1 MSSTLLKNIR
11 VYKCNEP
18 EHWNDTIYAV
28 LVNTAESNVFP
39 QTYHYWVIAAGQK
52 YEVIKVIA
60 EMFSNTFNGNLH
72 WRGEWHSMD
81 NSMAF
86 LKYALNALEHA
97 KEITGAVP
105 ELDEY
110 TVLYFEKDAPGA
122 DKLHNF
128 AALEHFKIQ
137 ECWGQYRLVIEHP
150 TVSEIYW
157 GQAIRQHYENCVH
170 LATEPGTLNLEKLQ
184 KNLAEHCWLIP
195 EKYRNPFKQKE
206 QKNA

>member
-1 MSSTLLKNIR
+1 MSCTILNDIR
-11 VYKCNEP
+11 VYRCNEP
-18 EHWNDTIYAV
+18 AHWNDTIYAV
-28 LVNTAESNVFP
+28 LVNTVESNLSP
-39 QTYHYWVIAAGQK
+39 GHYHYWALAAGQK
-52 YEVIKVIA
+52 FEVMKVIA
-60 EMFSNTFNGNLH
+60 GTFSDVFSGTWC
-72 WRGEWHSMD
+72 WRGERNDIDRSMT
-81 NSMAF
+81 F
-86 LKYALNALEHA
+86 LKYALDALEHA
-97 KEITGAVP
+97 QEFTCAVP

-128 AALEHFKIQ
+128 AALERFKIQ
-137 ECWGQYRLVIEHP
+137 ECCGQYRLVIEHP

-195 EKYRNPFKQKE
+195 EKYRKPFAQE
-206 QKNA
+206 EHKNA

>member
-60 EMFSNTFNGNLH
+60 DMFSDTFNGNLH
-72 WRGEWHSMD
+72 WHGEWHSMD

-86 LKYALNALEHA
+86 LNYALDALEHA

-110 TVLYFEKDAPGA
+110 TVLYFKKDSPGA

-150 TVSEIYW
+150 TVCEIYW
-157 GQAIRQHYENCVH
+157 GQAICQHYKGSIRM
-170 LATEPGTLNLEKLQ
+170 ATEPGTLNMEKLQ
-184 KNLAEHCWLIP
+184 KYLAEHCWLIP
-195 EKYRNPFKQKE
+195 EKYRKPFKQEE

>member
-39 QTYHYWVIAAGQK
+39 QTYHYWTIAAGQK

-60 EMFSNTFNGNLH
+60 NMFSDTFNGNLH
-72 WRGEWHSMD
+72 WRGEWHSID

-86 LKYALNALEHA
+86 LKYALEALEHA

-110 TVLYFEKDAPGA
+110 TVLYFKKDALGA
-122 DKLHNF
+122 DKLHKF
-128 AALEHFKIQ
+128 AELERFKIK
-137 ECWGQYRLVIEHP
+137 ESWDEYRLLIKRP
-150 TVSEIYW
+150 TVCEIYW
-157 GQAIRQHYENCVH
+157 GQAIRQHYEDCIR
-170 LATEPGTLNLEKLQ
+170 LAAEPGTLNKGKLQ
-184 KNLAEHCWLIP
+184 KYLAEHGWGIP
-195 EKYRNPFKQKE
+195 EKYRKPFAQTE
-206 QKNA
+206 QKTT